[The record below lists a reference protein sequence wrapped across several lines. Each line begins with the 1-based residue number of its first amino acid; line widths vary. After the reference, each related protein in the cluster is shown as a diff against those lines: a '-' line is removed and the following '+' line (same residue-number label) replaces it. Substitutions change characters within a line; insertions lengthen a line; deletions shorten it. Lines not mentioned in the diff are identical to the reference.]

1 MAKRLIEIK
10 KRVDNSGADFE
21 DYLTNSFSPQ
31 VLSFLDNL
39 SKKTDLYIFSGVIRN
54 YFLHILENRDI
65 DLFMDGYFDIDLF
78 LEKYEHK
85 KNNFGGYKI
94 HLSDNKIDIWF
105 LKDTWAIKE
114 YELVFDFDLPKYIP
128 NTSFFNFSSI
138 IYSCREKKFYYTK
151 HFLRFLRDKEIDLL
165 YLPNAN
171 YSLCVINT
179 IYYSEKY
186 KLKVSDKL
194 KSYIKKSV
202 KNGLVDVEKIQISHF
217 GRTIY
222 SVSEIKHKIEIL

>member
-1 MAKRLIEIK
+1 VAKKLIDIEK
-10 KRVDNSGADFE
+10 SVDNSASNFK
-21 DYLTNSFSPQ
+21 DYLKNNFNPQ
-31 VLSFLDNL
+31 VIGFFDKLSE
-39 SKKTDLYIFSGVIRN
+39 KTDIYIFSGVIRN
-54 YFLHILENRDI
+54 YFLKIPENRDI
-65 DLFMDGYFDIDLF
+65 DLFMDGYFDIDVF

-94 HLSDNKIDIWF
+94 SLSETTIDIWF

-114 YELVFDFDLPKYIP
+114 YQLVFDFDLPKHIP

-138 IYSCREKKFYYTK
+138 IYSCRENKFYYTK
-151 HFLRFLRDKEIDLL
+151 HFIRFLRDKTIDLL

-186 KLKVSDKL
+186 KLKVSGKL
-194 KSYIKKSV
+194 KSYIKNSV
-202 KNGLVDVEKIQISHF
+202 KNGLVDVERVQKSHF
-217 GRTIY
+217 GRIIY
-222 SVSEIKHKIEIL
+222 PLSEIKHKIEML